1 MRNIRILSV
10 CLMSLLAAVEAR
22 GQQVIING
30 PPSDIPMPFPGMGPR
45 QFKSGTARIR
55 GRVVSAETG
64 SPVRRA
70 QLRVAGPDIGMRT
83 AMTDADGR
91 YEFRDLP
98 AGSFNLTAT
107 KSGYVTVQ
115 YGQTRPFEAGK
126 PIELA
131 EGQVLEKADIGMPR
145 GSVISGRV
153 LDEFGEPVS
162 DAMVSAMRSVWAG
175 GRRRLQPSGR
185 SDNTNDLGQFR
196 IYGLSPGDYYV
207 SATLRG
213 GDMGMMDFAMSAA
226 GRPAGAGPSGSNTN
240 AGYAPTYFPGTA
252 NGAEAQK
259 ITLAAGARPQDR
271 WSPRFHGRPK
281 GRSVR

>member
-1 MRNIRILSV
+1 MTSMRMIVLCV
-10 CLMSLLAAVEAR
+10 AALLMAGDAR

-30 PPSDIPMPFPGMGPR
+30 AESDMPMPFPGAGPR

-64 SPVRRA
+64 TPVRRA
-70 QLRVAGPDIGMRT
+70 QLRISSPDIGTRT

-98 AGSFNLTAT
+98 GGTFSLSAT

-131 EGQVLEKADIGMPR
+131 DAQVLDKADIGMPR

-153 LDEFGEPVS
+153 VDEFGEPVS

-175 GRRRLQPSGR
+175 GRRR
-185 SDNTNDLGQFR
+185 
-196 IYGLSPGDYYV
+196 
-207 SATLRG
+207 
-213 GDMGMMDFAMSAA
+213 
-226 GRPAGAGPSGSNTN
+226 
-240 AGYAPTYFPGTA
+240 
-252 NGAEAQK
+252 
-259 ITLAAGARPQDR
+259 
-271 WSPRFHGRPK
+271 
-281 GRSVR
+281 